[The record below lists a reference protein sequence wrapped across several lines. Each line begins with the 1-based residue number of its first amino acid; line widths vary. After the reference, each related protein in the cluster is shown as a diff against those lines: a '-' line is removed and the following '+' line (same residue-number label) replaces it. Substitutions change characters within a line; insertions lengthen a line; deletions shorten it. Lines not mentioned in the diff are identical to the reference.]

1 MFRQVVVPVKRL
13 FDKKSPETPF
23 VRVCVCVCFF
33 FLQFFLCLL
42 FFRRSEVE
50 KRLLTNPTRSL
61 NLAENK
67 GVHFEVIFKTTG
79 YNISNISVE
88 ILNKTFDC
96 EKQRDLCGGKK
107 CCGKWTQTSSRHYF
121 IASSCHHVI
130 TSSRHLLHQ
139 SNASQKSFTSLSPA
153 LFCAKH
159 CFKLI
164 GLTC

>member
-1 MFRQVVVPVKRL
+1 MFRQVFVPVKRL

-23 VRVCVCVCFF
+23 VRVCVCVCVVFF
-33 FLQFFLCLL
+33 FFFYNFSCLL

-61 NLAENK
+61 NLSENK

-107 CCGKWTQTSSRHYF
+107 CCGK
-121 IASSCHHVI
+121 
-130 TSSRHLLHQ
+130 
-139 SNASQKSFTSLSPA
+139 
-153 LFCAKH
+153 
-159 CFKLI
+159 
-164 GLTC
+164 